1 MLPHPSHPTPPN
13 VSQIPPLL
21 SVPDIQI
28 MKRPDGSLWRL
39 GAGGFGTVFKA
50 LLHGVQPVAVKV
62 CNCGMVLHYVGHQ
75 LVHGR

>member
-1 MLPHPSHPTPPN
+1 
-13 VSQIPPLL
+13 
-21 SVPDIQI
+21 